1 MLKILYINISI
12 ILLIFLINKKF
23 YTLITKIFIF
33 SISIIILLIINKSN
47 YYWCK
52 IFYFLGID
60 NISIRL
66 ILLTLWIL
74 SICLIS
80 RTPIIKNSFN
90 KIFILNLICLLILLN
105 LSFISIN
112 LIIFY
117 IFFERSL
124 IPIIIIIIGWGIQ
137 VNRIQATIYIIFY
150 TLFGSLPLL
159 IIIII
164 LNNIINTSI
173 INLIN
178 IINLNLLNLF
188 FYIIL
193 IRAFLIKLPIYFT
206 HLWLPKAHVEA
217 PIRGSIILAG
227 IILKLGS
234 YGIYRLIIISPKL
247 FIKFN
252 IIIIRIT
259 IIGRIYAR
267 LICLTQ
273 TDIKIIVAYSSIVHI
288 GVILSRIISI
298 SQWRYTRR
306 IIIIVAHGLCSSGIF
321 CLVNI
326 NYERTHSRRLLI
338 NKGILIILPSLSL
351 WWFLL
356 CTSNFSAPPSLNLFS
371 EIILFNRLILWNKFN
386 ILILVIISFIRTSY
400 SIYLYAFTQYGK
412 TFKGIFNFKINNCQ
426 EILTLIIHWLPLNI
440 IFIYINFII

>member
-1 MLKILYINISI
+1 MLKILFINLII
-12 ILLIFLINKKF
+12 ILLIFYLNKKF
-23 YTLITKIFIF
+23 YQLTIKIFIF
-33 SISIIILLIINKSN
+33 SFSLIILLIINKSN

-60 NISIRL
+60 TISIRL
-66 ILLTLWIL
+66 IILTIWIL

-80 RTPIIKNSFN
+80 SNSIIKNSFN
-90 KIFILNLICLLILLN
+90 KIFIINIICLIILLT

-117 IFFERSL
+117 IFFESRL
-124 IPIIIIIIGWGIQ
+124 IPIILLIIGWGIQ
-137 VNRIQATIYIIFY
+137 INRIQATIYIIFY

-159 IIIII
+159 IIILI
-164 LNNIINTSI
+164 LHNIINTTIINI

-178 IINLNLLNLF
+178 FNILNLF

-193 IRAFLIKLPIYFT
+193 ISAFIIKLPIYFT

-217 PIRGSIILAG
+217 PISGSIILAG

-234 YGIYRLIIISPKL
+234 YGIYRLMITSPKL

-252 IIIIRIT
+252 IIIIIIT

-288 GVILSRIISI
+288 GVILSSIISI
-298 SQWRYTRR
+298 SQWSYTRR

-326 NYERTHSRRLLI
+326 NYERTHSRRLII
-338 NKGILIILPSLSL
+338 NKGILIIIPSLSL

-371 EIILFNRLILWNKFN
+371 EIILFNRLIIWNKLN
-386 ILILVIISFIRTSY
+386 ILILLIISFIRTSY

-412 TFKGIFNFKINNCQ
+412 TFKGIFNFKIINCQ